1 MVLVDTSVWVSH
13 LRDGNAE
20 LASLLNDGRVLC
32 HPLIVGELACGNL
45 KDRAVILSFLQLLP
59 MSIEAEHDEV
69 LSFIENNRLM
79 GKGMGYVDVHLITSA
94 VLTGVP
100 IWTLDK
106 KLGQTADSL
115 YKNYR
120 KINNKGNTADRGRV
134 GCTA

>member
-1 MVLVDTSVWVSH
+1 M
-13 LRDGNAE
+13 R
-20 LASLLNDGRVLC
+20 RVLC

-69 LSFIENNRLM
+69 LSFIEGNHLM

-94 VLTGVP
+94 VLTGVS

-106 KLGQTADSL
+106 KLAQTADSL
-115 YKNYR
+115 YKNYLKNR
-120 KINNKGNTADRGRV
+120 L
-134 GCTA
+134 

>member
-13 LRDGNAE
+13 LRDGKAE
-20 LASLLNDGRVLC
+20 LANLLNDGKVLC

-69 LSFIENNRLM
+69 LSFIEDNRLM

-106 KLGQTADSL
+106 KLAQTADSL
-115 YKNYR
+115 YKNYLKNR
-120 KINNKGNTADRGRV
+120 
-134 GCTA
+134 

>member
-20 LASLLNDGRVLC
+20 LANLLNDGRVLC

-79 GKGMGYVDVHLITSA
+79 GKGLGYVDVHLITSA
-94 VLTGVP
+94 ALTGVS

-106 KLGQTADSL
+106 KLAHVADSL
-115 YKNYR
+115 YKNYLKNR
-120 KINNKGNTADRGRV
+120 
-134 GCTA
+134 

>member
-20 LASLLNDGRVLC
+20 LANLLNDGRVLC

-45 KDRAVILSFLQLLP
+45 KNRAVILSFLQLLP

-100 IWTLDK
+100 VWTLDK
-106 KLGQTADSL
+106 KLAQAADSL
-115 YKNYR
+115 HIKYIKNR
-120 KINNKGNTADRGRV
+120 
-134 GCTA
+134 

>member
-13 LRDGNAE
+13 LRDGNDE

-59 MSIEAEHDEV
+59 MSIEAEHNEV
-69 LSFIENNRLM
+69 LLFIENNRLM

-94 VLTGVP
+94 VLMGVP

-106 KLGQTADSL
+106 NLAQTADSL
-115 YKNYR
+115 YKNYLKNR
-120 KINNKGNTADRGRV
+120 
-134 GCTA
+134 

>member
-1 MVLVDTSVWVSH
+1 MVLVDTSVWVLH
-13 LRDGNAE
+13 LRDGNDE

-59 MSIEAEHDEV
+59 MSIEAEHEEV
-69 LSFIENNRLM
+69 LSFIEDNRLM
-79 GKGMGYVDVHLITSA
+79 GKGMGYVDGHLITSA

-106 KLGQTADSL
+106 KLAQTADSL
-115 YKNYR
+115 YKNYLKNR
-120 KINNKGNTADRGRV
+120 
-134 GCTA
+134 

>member
-20 LASLLNDGRVLC
+20 LASLLNDGSVLC

-45 KDRAVILSFLQLLP
+45 KDRSVILSFLKLLP
-59 MSIEAEHDEV
+59 MSIEADHDEV

-94 VLTGVP
+94 VLTGVSL
-100 IWTLDK
+100 WTLDK
-106 KLGQTADSL
+106 KLAQTVDSL
-115 YKNYR
+115 HIKY
-120 KINNKGNTADRGRV
+120 
-134 GCTA
+134 

>member
-13 LRDGNAE
+13 LRDGNVE
-20 LASLLNDGRVLC
+20 LANLLNDGRVLC

-94 VLTGVP
+94 VLMGVS

-106 KLGQTADSL
+106 KLAQTADSL
-115 YKNYR
+115 YKNYLKNR
-120 KINNKGNTADRGRV
+120 
-134 GCTA
+134 